1 MKETYFDINNIR
13 LKVFS
18 EIAKIAY
25 EETPLE
31 GLGKSVYRILPG
43 EVANYRDSIF
53 LERAIVSE
61 RLRLGLGLKLR
72 KASDLEA
79 ITKGVEDIDVDHR
92 IFEEPLV
99 NVIPFACESCPT
111 KSYVVTNNC
120 RKCLAHPC
128 SHVCPKNAIT
138 IEKTQAVIDQEK
150 CIKCGKCKE
159 ACPYSAIIMYD
170 RPCASVCGV
179 KAIESDYL
187 GRASINQDK
196 CVACGRCMTEC
207 PFGAIADKSQIYQ
220 LIKAIKSG
228 KKVYAEIAPSFIGQF
243 GALASPIQIKE
254 GIKQLGFKDVTEVGL
269 GADFTTLEEALEFV
283 ERVPEEISFMGT
295 SCCHSWYL
303 MVKKNFPE
311 LSEQISDSSTP
322 MTYTGRYLKE
332 LDPEGLV
339 VFIGPCTSKKLEGL
353 DPKVKKYVDFVITFE
368 ELLGMFVGK
377 GIELSEIEVDG
388 DLSDASSSG
397 RGYAIAGGVAQAV
410 KDTILEI
417 NPDKKVD
424 IVNAQTLDECIKM
437 LKVAKAG
444 KHKDCLLEGMAC
456 PNGCVGGAGT
466 IASPQRVKRELAKFM
481 KDSKSKLPF
490 ENEKLEFKNKDIES
504 KRES

>member
-18 EIAKIAY
+18 EIAKMAY
-25 EETPLE
+25 DDISLRE
-31 GLGKSVYRILPG
+31 LGKSVYRILPG

-61 RLRLGLGLKLR
+61 RLRLGLGLNLR
-72 KASDLEA
+72 QASDLED
-79 ITKGVEDIDVDHR
+79 ITEGIQDIDVDHR
-92 IFEEPLV
+92 IFEEPLI

-111 KSYVVTNNC
+111 KTYMVTNNC

-128 SHVCPKNAIT
+128 SHVCPKNAISFT
-138 IEKTQAVIDQEK
+138 KNQAIIDEEK
-150 CIKCGKCKE
+150 CIKCGRCKE
-159 ACPYSAIIMYD
+159 ACPYNAIIMYD

-196 CVACGRCMTEC
+196 CVACGRCITEC

-243 GALASPIQIKE
+243 GALTSPNQIKE
-254 GIKQLGFKDVTEVGL
+254 GIKELGFQDVIEVGL
-269 GADFTTLEEALEFV
+269 GADFTTMAEAVEFI
-283 ERVPEEISFMGT
+283 EKVPNEIEFMGT

-303 MVKKNFPE
+303 MVQKNFPE
-311 LSEQISDSSTP
+311 LADQISDSSTP
-322 MTYTGRYLKE
+322 MNYTGRYIKE
-332 LDPEGLV
+332 LDPDALV

-353 DPKVKKYVDFVITFE
+353 TDKVKEYVDFVITFE
-368 ELLGMFVGK
+368 ELLGMFVAK

-388 DLSDASSSG
+388 ELQDASSSG
-397 RGYAIAGGVAQAV
+397 RGYAKSGGVAQAV
-410 KDTILEI
+410 KDTIDELSPETEAE
-417 NPDKKVD
+417 
-424 IVNAQTLDECIKM
+424 IVNAQTLEECIKM

-444 KHKDCLLEGMAC
+444 RHKGCLLEGMAC
-456 PNGCVGGAGT
+456 PNGCIGGAGT
-466 IASPQRVKRELAKFM
+466 IASPQRVAKELKKFM
-481 KDSKSKLPF
+481 EKSNSTLPLD
-490 ENEKLEFKNKDIES
+490 NRLLEFKEAANRDN
-504 KRES
+504 R